1 MKLMMY
7 FRRSFCCISASA
19 LFFQT
24 EEQKRA
30 WLIRATVNKCRQYNF
45 GKWNLH
51 VDRTA
56 EPEISAEFESQA
68 DKELYVAVKELPPK
82 LREAVYLH
90 WFIGMNVGETA
101 DILGVRANTVSM
113 RLAKAKKLLQKR
125 LEEEI

>member
-1 MKLMMY
+1 MMY

-19 LFFQT
+19 LFFRT

>member
-1 MKLMMY
+1 MMY